1 MELDAP
7 EMSGIANSMAMKFTA
22 LSVALALAAAVF
34 VMGYPFYSSLDGDFT
49 LVGENGSWVLIPVL
63 LPVIVA
69 AVPLA
74 FHKRVMRI
82 MSSVVHGAFV
92 LIAGY
97 PIGLCY
103 LPAAVAMV
111 VAATRENP
119 KRDPYIT
126 RRHRAA

>member
-1 MELDAP
+1 MN
-7 EMSGIANSMAMKFTA
+7 GIANSLAMKFTA
-22 LSVALALAAAVF
+22 LSLATALAAAVF
-34 VMGYPFYSSLDGDFT
+34 VMGYPFYSSLDGDLT
-49 LVGENGSWVLIPVL
+49 LVGENGSWVLIPIL

-69 AVPLA
+69 AAPLA
-74 FHKRVMRI
+74 FHRRVMRI
-82 MSSVVHGAFV
+82 ISSVVLGVFV

-103 LPAAVAMV
+103 VPAAVAMV

-126 RRHRAA
+126 RRHHAA